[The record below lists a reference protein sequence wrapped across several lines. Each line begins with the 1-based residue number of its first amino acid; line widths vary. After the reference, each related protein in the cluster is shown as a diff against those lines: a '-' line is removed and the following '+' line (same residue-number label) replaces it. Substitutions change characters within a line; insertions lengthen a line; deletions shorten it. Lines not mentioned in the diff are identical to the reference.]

1 MKKLEKFWQNKR
13 VFITGHTG
21 FKGSWLVLCLLH
33 LGAEICGYST
43 DSSMRESI
51 FKSNKKRFINN
62 MAHIV
67 GDIQDYS
74 SLRQAIADFQPDII
88 FHLAAQ
94 PLVLESIEKPLE
106 TWKINLIGTNILLEA
121 IKSIKKK
128 CAIIIVTTD
137 KVYENNELAKAFSE
151 NDRLGGYDPY
161 SASKSCVEIA
171 CKSWYY
177 TYINKG
183 STSKFEHLS
192 LSTVRAGNVIG
203 GGDWSK
209 NRLIPDC
216 IRAAGND
223 TIVNI
228 RNPSST
234 RPWQHVLDCLYGYI
248 LLAEYKY
255 NIDSFTFDSFNF
267 GPPQSSNKN
276 VLEVVEEVRKNIP
289 TLQYQIQESNT
300 NQESNLLYLNSS
312 KSQVLL
318 NWSNLYAFEDAV
330 AKTISWYQ
338 NAEKSCETYEISQ
351 EHVRSYFSLT

>member
-1 MKKLEKFWQNKR
+1 M
-13 VFITGHTG
+13 T
-21 FKGSWLVLCLLH
+21 
-33 LGAEICGYST
+33 
-43 DSSMRESI
+43 
-51 FKSNKKRFINN
+51 
-62 MAHIV
+62 HIV

-74 SLRQAIADFQPDII
+74 SLKQAIADFQPDII

-137 KVYENNELAKAFSE
+137 KVYENNEFGEAFSE
-151 NDRLGGYDPY
+151 NDGLGGYDPY
-161 SASKSCVEIA
+161 SASKSCVELA

-192 LSTVRAGNVIG
+192 LSTARAGNVIG

-209 NRLIPDC
+209 NRLITDC
-216 IRAAGND
+216 IRAAGNNS
-223 TIVNI
+223 IVNI

-255 NIDSFTFDSFNF
+255 NIESFAFDSFNF
-267 GPPQSSNKN
+267 GPPQSSNKS
-276 VLEVVEEVRKNIP
+276 VLEVVEEVRKNMP

-300 NQESNLLYLNSS
+300 NQESSLLYLNSG

-351 EHVRSYFSLT
+351 EQVRSYFSLT

>member
-1 MKKLEKFWQNKR
+1 MKTLEKFWKNKR

-33 LGAEICGYST
+33 LGTEICGYST

-74 SLRQAIADFQPDII
+74 SLKQAIADFQPDII

-94 PLVLESIEKPLE
+94 PLVLESIEKPLD

-137 KVYENNELAKAFSE
+137 KVYENNEFGEAFSE
-151 NDRLGGYDPY
+151 NDGLGGYDPY
-161 SASKSCVEIA
+161 SASKSCVELA

-192 LSTVRAGNVIG
+192 LSTARAGNVIG

-216 IRAAGND
+216 IRATVSNTTVD
-223 TIVNI
+223 I

-255 NIDSFTFDSFNF
+255 NVEPFGFDSFNF
-267 GPPQSSNKN
+267 GPPDSSNRN
-276 VLEVVEEVRKNIP
+276 VLQVVEEVRKTIP
-289 TLQYQIQESNT
+289 TLQYRIQESNT
-300 NQESNLLYLNSS
+300 NQESNFLHLNSS
-312 KSQVLL
+312 KAQMLL
-318 NWSNLYAFEDAV
+318 NWHNLYDFEDAV
-330 AKTISWYQ
+330 EKTVLWYQ
-338 NAEKSCETYEISQ
+338 NAGKAGN
-351 EHVRSYFSLT
+351 L